1 MRHEFNPAV
10 VQIPL
15 LEVDDALRRMLVAN
29 RRRSTAE
36 IIAIHLILRVRRR
49 FQFRRNSG
57 EEAAIDEVMERIVKA
72 IWSVPERTLAEF
84 AEEELVRRV
93 AATEFIAR
101 EVSLALTDA
110 FKPVYVSEP
119 YGDS

>member
-1 MRHEFNPAV
+1 MRHKFNPAV

-36 IIAIHLILRVRRR
+36 IIAIHLFLRVRRR
-49 FQFRRNSG
+49 YQFRRNSG
-57 EEAAIDEVMERIVKA
+57 EEATIVEVMERIVDA

-84 AEEELVRRV
+84 AEEELVRQV
-93 AATEFIAR
+93 AASEFIAR
-101 EVSLALTDA
+101 EVSRALTEG
-110 FKPVYVSEP
+110 FRPVYVSEP

>member
-36 IIAIHLILRVRRR
+36 IIAIHLFLRVRRR
-49 FQFRRNSG
+49 YQFRRNSG
-57 EEAAIDEVMERIVKA
+57 EEATIVEVMERIVDA

-84 AEEELVRRV
+84 AEEELVRQV
-93 AATEFIAR
+93 AASEFIAR
-101 EVSLALTDA
+101 EVSRALTEG
-110 FKPVYVSEP
+110 FRPVYVSEP